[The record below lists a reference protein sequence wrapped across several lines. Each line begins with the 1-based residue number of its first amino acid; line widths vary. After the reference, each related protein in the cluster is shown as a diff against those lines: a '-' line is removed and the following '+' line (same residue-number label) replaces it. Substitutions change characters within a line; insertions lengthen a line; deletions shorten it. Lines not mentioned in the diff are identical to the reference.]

1 MSYIIIFL
9 IVVSIAAFLAKI
21 FNKKIDVTIPIS
33 VMLIV
38 LIIYPFGFC
47 NRLDIGV
54 YVVEFIA
61 ATSLLYLIYRF
72 IKSIIKKDVPDF
84 FKNLF
89 TPGLVVYMLFYIYFI
104 YLNRTRLL
112 SSWDEFSHWGTI
124 VKNMFY
130 FNSYGTNPETIV
142 TFRGHPPFT
151 AIFEFFAQKVVNS
164 YSEGRIIIAM
174 NLIYISMVL
183 PVFKNI
189 DWKKDLS
196 KLLIYVPIIF
206 ILPLLMYSNF
216 YTTLYVDGILG
227 IFVAYILYIYFTMED
242 GIVKHISICLG
253 FISLPLIKAAG
264 AGLVILVL
272 LIIFAD
278 IIYQY
283 KKCKDDKKTFHKKLL
298 YFALY
303 IICFAIGKYSW
314 DIHVLVTNTKESFD
328 ADKISI
334 SNIISLITGQGA
346 EYQYTVIRNFIKRF
360 FTEPIDINIG
370 ELTNFT
376 ILLVFVLYSIYT
388 AYLIQKRQ
396 GNKMCKRY
404 VVIAIMLFICYGIYM
419 ISLLVLYLY
428 NYSEYEAV
436 GLASYSRYSYI
447 FLIGMYAFNTFLIIE
462 NFIGIKR
469 DKLNFG
475 ILIVILLLVLPINSI
490 INLSVNNEKSIE
502 YASNI
507 RGKYSQIQKYKNI
520 LKKDDKVY
528 YISCKSTGFD
538 YHISRYELIP
548 YKLESSA
555 GWSLG
560 IPRYEGDIWSKDIS
574 IEHLKS
580 DFIKNNVTYLYIY
593 NADDIFKE
601 TYYELFESEDEIKNK
616 TMYKVEWNED
626 NLKLIEVK

>member
-9 IVVSIAAFLAKI
+9 IVTSIAAFLAKI
-21 FNKKIDVTIPIS
+21 FNKKIDITMPVS
-33 VMLIV
+33 LMLII
-38 LIIYPFGFC
+38 LIIYPFGFFK
-47 NRLDIGV
+47 RLDIGV
-54 YVVEFIA
+54 YVVEAIA
-61 ATSLLYLIYRF
+61 AISLCYLIYKF
-72 IKSIIKKDVPDF
+72 IKSIVKKEVGGF
-84 FKNLF
+84 FKNLL
-89 TPGLVVYMLFYIYFI
+89 TPGFVVYILFYIYFI

-124 VKNMFY
+124 VKNMFS

-189 DWKKDLS
+189 EWKKDLC

-227 IFVAYILYIYFTMED
+227 IFAAYILYIYFTMED
-242 GIVKHISICLG
+242 GIMKNISICLG

-264 AGLVILVL
+264 SGLAILVL

-283 KKCKDDKKTFHKKLL
+283 KKYKDDKKTFHKKLL
-298 YFALY
+298 FFVLY
-303 IICFAIGKYSW
+303 IICFIIGKYSW

-360 FTEPIDINIG
+360 FTEPISINIG

-376 ILLVFVLYSIYT
+376 ILLIFILYSIYT
-388 AYLIQKRQ
+388 AYLIHKKQ
-396 GNKMCKRY
+396 GDKVYKRY
-404 VVIAIMLFICYGIYM
+404 VLITVMLFVCYVIYM
-419 ISLLVLYLY
+419 ISLLILYLF

-447 FLIGMYAFNTFLIIE
+447 FLIGMYAFNTFLILE
-462 NFIGIKR
+462 NFMGIKR
-469 DKLNFG
+469 DKLNFV
-475 ILIVILLLVLPINSI
+475 ILIVILLSALPINSLI
-490 INLSVNNEKSIE
+490 DLSVNNAKTIE

-507 RGKYSQIQKYKNI
+507 RGKYSQIQQYKSI
-520 LKKDDKVY
+520 LKKDDTVY
-528 YISCKSTGFD
+528 YISCESIGFD

-548 YKLESSA
+548 YKLTSFD

-560 IPRYEGDIWSKDIS
+560 IPRYEGDIWSKDVS
-574 IEHLKS
+574 IEDLKS
-580 DFIKNNVTYLYIY
+580 SFMKNNVTYLYIY

-601 TYYELFESEDEIKNK
+601 TYYELFESEDDIKNK
-616 TMYKVEWNED
+616 TMYKVEWNEN
-626 NLKLIEVK
+626 NLKLVEVD